1 MAFFTTSHGKGPFD
15 AIGGT
20 LKRRATRA
28 SLAKERE
35 HPIKNARELYDW
47 AQMRN
52 EEELTK
58 ICFSYA
64 ASEEYDDTASQ
75 FNEHYSK
82 AKTIPGTQKYHASQ
96 SEIGVKLYSN
106 CVQDMNIVNIFKK

>member
-1 MAFFTTSHGKGPFD
+1 MT
-15 AIGGT
+15 
-20 LKRRATRA
+20 TRA
-28 SLAKERE
+28 SLPKERE

-58 ICFSYA
+58 IFFRYA
-64 ASEEYDDTASQ
+64 ASEEYDNIASQ

-82 AKTIPGTQKYHASQ
+82 AKTIHGTQKYQAFIPISQ

-106 CVQDMNIVNIFKK
+106 CVQDMKIVNIFKK